1 MLESH
6 HKIFRPINAYND
18 LSCSSPFSILF
29 LVNDTSRRLQKRKGG
44 GGGVASQ
51 SYIQSLPSSH
61 CVCFETLLLTK
72 TRH

>member
-44 GGGVASQ
+44 GGSITELYSIFAKLTLCVFRNVAA
-51 SYIQSLPSSH
+51 H
-61 CVCFETLLLTK
+61 
-72 TRH
+72 